1 MKLKLGIGVSVVYL
15 LALLC
20 VFAWMNTPGNTQL
33 VMLPPFVLSFGLI
46 GLVAAWVL
54 ALIGNEINKAAKVLG
69 GGDEEQKPFS
79 PSEYANNFQGSADW
93 EARQTTVRQQ
103 RQQTRPNTP
112 TESNQE

>member
-20 VFAWMNTPGNTQL
+20 VFAWMSTPGNTQL

-54 ALIGNEINKAAKVLG
+54 ALIGNEVHKAAKVLG

-79 PSEYANNFQGSADW
+79 RCEYANNFQGSAAW
-93 EARQTTVRQQ
+93 EARQKTIRQQ
-103 RQQTRPNTP
+103 RQQTQPTTL